1 MVASRRNWGK
11 VRQIRSG
18 RYQASYVHGGV
29 WGVAEGTR
37 FTALS
42 TFDTSGDAW
51 AWLGRERD
59 LIDRGTWTPPF
70 ERYQR
75 LEKERLEAWILEEI
89 GRGAPLEGTYPPD
102 AATKARYKAARGA

>member
-1 MVASRRNWGK
+1 VVASRRNWGK

-51 AWLGRERD
+51 AWIGRERD

-70 ERYQR
+70 ERYQQ
-75 LEKERLEAWILEEI
+75 LEKERIEEERARRAAEG
-89 GRGAPLEGTYPPD
+89 GRQPEQAIRRRLPECGIPGE
-102 AATKARYKAARGA
+102 R